1 MYTLYEALT
10 PVNHDH
16 GRRSQIRG
24 ICIHTAEG
32 KFQGTID
39 WFHNPS
45 SLVSSHYL
53 VSEDGSQVAHIVHES
68 DTAYAEGRVLGA
80 TNKLVL
86 EYGGNPNDYFISIE
100 NADNLE
106 PGTFDRNN
114 QLPTLID
121 LIADICRRNNIPC
134 DRDHICGHHEIYN
147 PKSCPGNISVDYVVS
162 EVFKLLS
169 GPTSILSPT
178 VETVDYKA
186 EYLKILSHFGNVK
199 TTQELFSSQDQQNA
213 FLGQARSDLQKLREQ
228 YADYDKIKATRDAYF
243 QQYDDLCMWLK
254 EVTGSATDDIAINK
268 AEVVTRFGKESD
280 LAQSLNDAQKALDSE
295 RQRHLSDVAN
305 LTTRANDLDVSIQK
319 QQSEYVLLQNQVH
332 DLQTQLSSQQ
342 QTGIKLTWIQQV
354 VLNLQLLVKGKK

>member
-1 MYTLYEALT
+1 
-10 PVNHDH
+10 VNHDH

-114 QLPTLID
+114 QLPTLIN

-280 LAQSLNDAQKALDSE
+280 LAQSLNEAQNNLENEKTLHVQQVSDLTSKLNTVEASALASKDQIELNIEQINLLKQQLLDAQ
-295 RQRHLSDVAN
+295 RHTVTIN
-305 LTTRANDLDVSIQK
+305 LFQQAVNTLK
-319 QQSEYVLLQNQVH
+319 QLLQR
-332 DLQTQLSSQQ
+332 
-342 QTGIKLTWIQQV
+342 KA
-354 VLNLQLLVKGKK
+354 